1 MRRLFA
7 CFLLLF
13 PIVAVAQSP
22 APESGF
28 TPLFDGK
35 SLQGWEGD
43 ANWFRVDDG
52 AIVAGSAS
60 ETIPNNFFLATTEQY
75 EDFELRL
82 EAKLVGAGQNA
93 GVQFRTQRIPN
104 HHEVSGYQADMGT
117 AGGKPIW
124 GSLYDESRRNKML
137 AVPDPAAVE
146 EVLKTDDWNRIRIR
160 CQGARIQI
168 WLNDLQTV
176 DYTETDPQIERTGI
190 IALQIHGGKPAVA
203 SYRNIRIQR
212 LK

>member
-1 MRRLFA
+1 MLGLVASDRSNRLRSRFRPPNCAPNSLENLPMRRLFA

-117 AGGKPIW
+117 AGG
-124 GSLYDESRRNKML
+124 GSRS
-137 AVPDPAAVE
+137 
-146 EVLKTDDWNRIRIR
+146 
-160 CQGARIQI
+160 GARCTTNRDAI
-168 WLNDLQTV
+168 
-176 DYTETDPQIERTGI
+176 
-190 IALQIHGGKPAVA
+190 
-203 SYRNIRIQR
+203 
-212 LK
+212 